1 METSETYITSMLYSL
16 LTVTPTKGNNM
27 KKVVTTMAAML
38 MTMSMAMADAV
49 DAATDFIAREEG
61 FRARTYICPGGG
73 RTIGYGCTDPDV
85 LAKGYVTEPEA
96 KEILRTR
103 VRKELAWI
111 NKRIPNLTEGQQIAV
126 VSLVYNV
133 GHPKFLRSKAYA
145 ALVAGKMLEGI
156 REMTGF
162 CKVGGKVSP
171 GLQARRE
178 RERKVFLG
186 E

>member
-1 METSETYITSMLYSL
+1 
-16 LTVTPTKGNNM
+16 M
-27 KKVVTTMAAML
+27 KKVVIMVASMM
-38 MTMSMAMADAV
+38 MTMQMTMADAV

-73 RTIGYGCTDPDV
+73 RTIGYGCTDPEIV
-85 LAKGYVTEPEA
+85 AKGWITEPEA
-96 KEILRTR
+96 RDVLRKR
-103 VRKELAWI
+103 VAKELRWI
-111 NKRIPNLTEGQQIAV
+111 RSRIPGLTEGQEVAV
-126 VSLVYNV
+126 CSLVYNV

>member
-1 METSETYITSMLYSL
+1 M
-16 LTVTPTKGNNM
+16 N
-27 KKVVTTMAAML
+27 KVVIMVASMM
-38 MTMSMAMADAV
+38 MTMQMAMADAV

-73 RTIGYGCTDPDV
+73 RTIGYGCTDPEDV
-85 LAKGYVTEPEA
+85 AKGWITEAEAREVLRARVT
-96 KEILRTR
+96 
-103 VRKELAWI
+103 KELRWI
-111 NKRIPNLTEGQQIAV
+111 RARIPGLTEGQQIAIC
-126 VSLVYNV
+126 SLVYNI
-133 GHPKFLRSKAYA
+133 GRPRFLRSKAYA

-156 REMTGF
+156 TEMTGF
-162 CKVGGKVSP
+162 CKIGQKVSA